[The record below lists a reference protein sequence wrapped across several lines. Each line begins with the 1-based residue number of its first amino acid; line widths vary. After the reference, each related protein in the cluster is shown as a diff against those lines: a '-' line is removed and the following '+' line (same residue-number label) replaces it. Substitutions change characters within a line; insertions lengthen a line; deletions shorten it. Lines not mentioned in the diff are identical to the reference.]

1 MQNRKYSDL
10 DLHFIPNPVSGDI
23 SRNIETQAV
32 IGSVRNLLLT
42 NHYERPFHPDI
53 GANITKLLFEN
64 ATSLT
69 ANALQKEIRN
79 VITNYEPRVTIT
91 NLIVTMNLDQ
101 NGFDVEMDFF
111 INNNSSPVS
120 ITLFLERIA

>member
-1 MQNRKYSDL
+1 MQNRKYIDL
-10 DLHFIPNPVSGDI
+10 DLNFVANPITGDI
-23 SRNIETQAV
+23 SKNIETQAV

-69 ANALQKEIRN
+69 ANALQKEIKN

-91 NLIVTMNLDQ
+91 NLIVTMSLDQ

-120 ITLFLERIA
+120 IALFLERIA